1 MKKIVL
7 VAVAALVS
15 LSAFAQQGK
24 FAAGVFGSYVTAD
37 PGLIGV
43 GAKVQYN
50 VLDQIRPEASFT
62 YFLKKDN
69 LKSWSADVNVHYIFN
84 LGSVNVY
91 PFAGVNYTYAKVD
104 FPGVA
109 NQYLDYLDD
118 LDGIDV
124 PAVPTSASDK
134 KIGANLGCGVEYPL
148 SETIAL
154 AAEVKYTLNKIYNDG
169 SLVLGLGVTY
179 RF

>member
-24 FAAGVFGSYVTAD
+24 IAAGVYGSYVTAD
-37 PGLIGV
+37 PGLFGV

-69 LKSWSADVNVHYIFN
+69 IKSWSADVNVHYIFN

-91 PFAGVNYTYAKVD
+91 PFAGVNYTYVKVD
-104 FPGVA
+104 IDIPNVPA
-109 NQYLDYLDD
+109 EYLEYL
-118 LDGIDV
+118 DV
-124 PAVPTSASDK
+124 PAVSTSDK
-134 KIGANLGCGVEYPL
+134 KIGANLGCGVEYPI
-148 SETIAL
+148 SETIAI
-154 AAEVKYTLNKIYNDG
+154 AAEAKYTINKLYNDG

>member
-43 GAKVQYN
+43 GAKVQYS

-69 LKSWSADVNVHYIFN
+69 VKSWSADVNVHYIFN

-91 PFAGVNYTYAKVD
+91 PFAGINYTYVKVD
-104 FPGVA
+104 IPGVP
-109 NQYLDYLDD
+109 NDLQDQ
-118 LDGIDV
+118 LDGLDIAV
-124 PAVPTSASDK
+124 PAIPSSASDK
-134 KIGANLGCGVEYPL
+134 KIGANLGCGIEYPI
-148 SETIAL
+148 SETIAI
-154 AAEVKYTLNKIYNDG
+154 AAEAKYTLNKLYNDG
-169 SLVLGLGVTY
+169 SLVVGAGVV
-179 RF
+179 FKF

>member
-24 FAAGVFGSYVTAD
+24 IGAGVFGSYVTAD

-62 YFLKKDN
+62 YCFKKDN
-69 LKSWSADVNVHYIFN
+69 IKFWTADVNVHYLFD
-84 LGSVNVY
+84 LGAVTVY
-91 PFAGVNYTYAKVD
+91 PLAGIEYAHSKVD
-104 FPGVA
+104 MPKVQVPEGFE
-109 NQYLDYLDD
+109 D
-118 LDGIDV
+118 LV
-124 PAVPTSASDK
+124 PAAASASVK
-134 KIGANLGCGVEYPL
+134 KWGVNLGCGVEYPL
-148 SETIAL
+148 SESLAL
-154 AAEVKYTLNKIYNDG
+154 SAEAKYTLNKIYNDG
-169 SLVLGLGVTY
+169 SLILGAGVI
-179 RF
+179 FKF

>member
-1 MKKIVL
+1 MKKIIL

-24 FAAGVFGSYVTAD
+24 IGAGVFGSYVTAD

-69 LKSWSADVNVHYIFN
+69 VKSWSADVNVHYIFN

-91 PFAGVNYTYAKVD
+91 PFAGVNYTYVKVD
-104 FPGVA
+104 MPGVP
-109 NQYLDYLDD
+109 NEYLDY

-134 KIGANLGCGVEYPL
+134 KIGANLGCGIEYPI
-148 SETIAL
+148 SETIAI
-154 AAEVKYTLNKIYNDG
+154 AAEAKYTLNKLYNDG
-169 SLVLGLGVTY
+169 SLVVGLGVTY
-179 RF
+179 KF

>member
-24 FAAGVFGSYVTAD
+24 LGAGVFGAYATAD

-62 YFLKKDN
+62 YFLKKDGI
-69 LKSWSADVNVHYIFN
+69 KSWSADVNVHYIFE

-91 PFAGVNYTYAKVD
+91 PFAGINYTYVKATM
-104 FPGVA
+104 GVP
-109 NQYLDYLDD
+109 NVKDYLPEGFEG
-118 LDGIDV
+118 LVGDV
-124 PAVPTSASDK
+124 PSTVSASDK

-154 AAEVKYTLNKIYNDG
+154 AAEVKYTLNKLYNDG
-169 SLVLGLGVTY
+169 SLIVGAGVV
-179 RF
+179 FKF